1 MTKKVTFRRP
11 AASGTAASN
20 PDAWVAAGAEVGELS
35 AAIHEAEPMKRLT
48 IDLPAALHR
57 RVKRGCA
64 DRDIK
69 MADLVRDLLAREFP
83 D

>member
-1 MTKKVTFRRP
+1 MTKKVTIRRP
-11 AASGTAASN
+11 VAVQAS
-20 PDAWVAAGAEVGELS
+20 PEAWVAAGAEAEGRQATASEPQ
-35 AAIHEAEPMKRLT
+35 EPMKRLT
-48 IDLPAALHR
+48 IDLPMALHR

-83 D
+83 E